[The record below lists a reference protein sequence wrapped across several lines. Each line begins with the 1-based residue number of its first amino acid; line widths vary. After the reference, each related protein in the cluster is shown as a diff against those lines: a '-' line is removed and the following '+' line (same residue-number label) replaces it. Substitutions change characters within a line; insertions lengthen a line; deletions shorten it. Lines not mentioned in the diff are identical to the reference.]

1 MIYNIIYWAE
11 VYNVN
16 ALETLEFYEKNFD
29 AVINSKSLA
38 TDPMFADALDEM
50 GMSKEDAETFVMN
63 AEFEVLGQKFM
74 ASSTWGHKE
83 IDNAGAAAAFTFD
96 INNPD
101 ELEQVKS
108 FYSKAIEA
116 GCHADMEAGPTEWTE
131 YFASFKDPYGV
142 SWMISG
148 E

>member
-1 MIYNIIYWAE
+1 MIKAVQYFNFS
-11 VYNVN
+11 N
-16 ALETLEFYEKNFD
+16 ALEALEFYEKNFD

-74 ASSTWGHKE
+74 ASSTGGHKE

-96 INNPD
+96 INN
-101 ELEQVKS
+101 
-108 FYSKAIEA
+108 
-116 GCHADMEAGPTEWTE
+116 
-131 YFASFKDPYGV
+131 
-142 SWMISG
+142 
-148 E
+148 